1 MKALKQI
8 MSILSYRL
16 LKTTDQLISSL
27 KMTNDQWTLLI
38 GLPLENGGTNMQRDI
53 LHVHVLLNMLSI
65 SLLSRVNDMLFQDA
79 KTFS

>member
-1 MKALKQI
+1 MTIAVDLGRKAIK
-8 MSILSYRL
+8 RTNNGP
-16 LKTTDQLISSL
+16 TTR
-27 KMTNDQWTLLI
+27 KW
-38 GLPLENGGTNMQRDI
+38 GTNMQFRDI